1 MEPRIPEEPGSPS
14 LLRPRGVGEI
24 LGDAFRLYARH
35 WQNLILIVAVIVIPL
50 SIAEVLLTGFW
61 IREGLTEEEL
71 RNGMEVVVDG
81 GFVAGVLA
89 SFVLVAIS
97 ILMWTILTGAIT
109 RAAAGTFLGRDLE
122 IGESYRYGF
131 ARFWSIVLVG
141 VLSALAIAVGFLLL
155 VIPGFIVLTF
165 LSCGIPALVIEDKRG
180 REALRRSW
188 TLVRGFGWHVF
199 GAFILAAILSGIVNG
214 VLTAPFGDNY
224 AVRSITA
231 SIASV
236 ITMPFMALVGVFI
249 YLDLRVRKERYSAA
263 DLERDLAANPT

>member
-1 MEPRIPEEPGSPS
+1 MEPRIPDEPGSPR
-14 LLRPRGVGEI
+14 LLRPRRVGDI
-24 LGDAFRLYARH
+24 LGDAFKLYARH
-35 WQNLILIVAVIVIPL
+35 WQNLIVIVAVIVVPL
-50 SIAEVLLTGFW
+50 SITEVLLGQLW
-61 IREGLTEEEL
+61 IREGLTGEEL
-71 RNGMEVVVDG
+71 RNGVEVATGTVI
-81 GFVAGVLA
+81 AGVLA
-89 SFVLVAIS
+89 ALVLAIGS

-141 VLSALAIAVGFLLL
+141 VLSALAIAAGFILL
-155 VIPGFIVLTF
+155 VVPGFIVLTF
-165 LSCGIPALVIEDKRG
+165 LACGIQALVIEDKRG

-188 TLVRGFGWHVF
+188 NLVRGFGWHVF
-199 GAFILAAILSGIVNG
+199 ATIIVAALLTGFVNS

-224 AVRSITA
+224 AARSIVA

-236 ITMPFMALVGVFI
+236 ITMPYMALVGVFI

-263 DLERDLAANPT
+263 DLERDLASGA